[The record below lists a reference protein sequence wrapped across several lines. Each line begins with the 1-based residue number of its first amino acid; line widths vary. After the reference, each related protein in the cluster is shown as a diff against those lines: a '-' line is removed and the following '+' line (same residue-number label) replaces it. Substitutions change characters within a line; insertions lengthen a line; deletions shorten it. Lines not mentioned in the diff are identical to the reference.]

1 MSVRWAA
8 VNPQTT
14 GAPGPWPS
22 HHDARPWRPVVAA
35 PFVAGYSQREY
46 IVCIVRGVA
55 FGDVLLGILAEGPA
69 HGYDLKR
76 EHDERFPA
84 SRSVAYGQVYSA
96 LSRLEQ
102 QGLVE
107 VVEVRQEG
115 GPERT
120 VYALTDG
127 GEAALRT
134 WMKTTE
140 EPGSYAA
147 DELVRKTVTALLT
160 GQDAPEFLSRQ
171 REVHVAALRQLTAD
185 LRDAKTVGSEIAIDH
200 ARAHLDAELRWLDD
214 ARERVRRARVESDG
228 HAEAGAS

>member
-1 MSVRWAA
+1 MC
-8 VNPQTT
+8 
-14 GAPGPWPS
+14 
-22 HHDARPWRPVVAA
+22 
-35 PFVAGYSQREY
+35 
-46 IVCIVRGVA
+46 IVCWVA

-84 SRSVAYGQVYSA
+84 SRSVAYGQVYAA
-96 LSRLEQ
+96 LARMEQ

-120 VYALTDG
+120 VYALTDTG
-127 GEAALRT
+127 QAALQS
-134 WMKTTE
+134 WLNTTE
-140 EPGSYAA
+140 DPGSYAA

-160 GQDAPEFLSRQ
+160 GQDAPAFLRRQ

-185 LRDAKTVGSEIAIDH
+185 LREAKTVGSAIAIDH

-214 ARERVRRARVESDG
+214 ARERVRRARAESDE
-228 HAEAGAS
+228 HREAGVS